1 MLVHPTD
8 LSAPTVEGGFLA
20 PFYPPTVRA
29 RHPDRAL
36 SFVGVTYAIAL
47 GYRNLQLD
55 LHVPLSASVESPV
68 PVVVW
73 IHGGAWMFG
82 SRELLPPDWE
92 LGSVAQ
98 LLIDAG
104 IAVASIDYRHARE
117 APFPAQLHDVKA
129 AIRYLRA
136 FAPELGLDPER
147 VGVWGES
154 AGGHLAALS
163 ALVTDPDLEGR
174 LGVKEGHSRVSVA
187 VCFYPVTDF
196 DHMPS
201 GGYEMPEAM
210 RDAVMNDFGEVPT
223 TPEDEILGG
232 SANASEEGRRAI
244 SALTYVTAA
253 APPFLFIHGAEDRGV
268 PPLQSELLSAA
279 LADAGVATELVIVPD
294 AAHVFDGVD
303 PMPQLERA
311 VDFLAKNLVR
321 A

>member
-1 MLVHPTD
+1 
-8 LSAPTVEGGFLA
+8 
-20 PFYPPTVRA
+20 
-29 RHPDRAL
+29 
-36 SFVGVTYAIAL
+36 
-47 GYRNLQLD
+47 
-55 LHVPLSASVESPV
+55 
-68 PVVVW
+68 
-73 IHGGAWMFG
+73 
-82 SRELLPPDWE
+82 
-92 LGSVAQ
+92 
-98 LLIDAG
+98 
-104 IAVASIDYRHARE
+104 
-117 APFPAQLHDVKA
+117 
-129 AIRYLRA
+129 
-136 FAPELGLDPER
+136 
-147 VGVWGES
+147 
-154 AGGHLAALS
+154 
-163 ALVTDPDLEGR
+163 
-174 LGVKEGHSRVSVA
+174 
-187 VCFYPVTDF
+187 
-196 DHMPS
+196 MPS